1 MLSYSNRWPLSAKQF
16 AVFICINV
24 IFWIISLSTRNSSSQ
39 DANNQSESS
48 ELSCEG
54 LSNGEFSDE
63 VPSLLPLDD
72 ANLETN
78 VLLKP
83 VHVGPNKKQERSKS
97 HLPCPLELEAERKFR
112 LYMVNNVV
120 KFNLDR
126 NKFLM
131 NISPGELNTP
141 EEQLL
146 AFKETLFLA
155 IYLNRTVVLPS
166 FFKDNYDSSTKN
178 NVHGKKTIDA
188 QDFIAINKLMK
199 YFPVITID
207 ELYEHC
213 TSFGSAYLLPNLG
226 PLPLKDPILEE
237 MHRIEKTTGVHLLD
251 PEMNRFRG
259 NFIKTRTEMLN
270 SPLDKKG
277 RITLNSN
284 FIQNQLFEDIEA
296 AKCSLVINPKND
308 IQYGNYLNQWNT
320 MMGSVEMM
328 TDPDTDIPAVSAM
341 VMKALGRPKWIKNVA
356 DKFKASYGLDRG
368 YMAMILDDKDYES
381 LINEMNR
388 VAQSFSFGHAYV
400 VVDSFYDQNDIDNII
415 NQIQSKTSVKL
426 IQRKTLKEFI
436 QIKYHECPN
445 ERLSDELDE
454 TLELVEMQVAYQA
467 NSLVASLKEGGS
479 NWGWVQNLRDE
490 RLAWRATEFDSY
502 LS

>member
-1 MLSYSNRWPLSAKQF
+1 
-16 AVFICINV
+16 
-24 IFWIISLSTRNSSSQ
+24 
-39 DANNQSESS
+39 
-48 ELSCEG
+48 
-54 LSNGEFSDE
+54 
-63 VPSLLPLDD
+63 
-72 ANLETN
+72 
-78 VLLKP
+78 
-83 VHVGPNKKQERSKS
+83 
-97 HLPCPLELEAERKFR
+97 
-112 LYMVNNVV
+112 
-120 KFNLDR
+120 
-126 NKFLM
+126 
-131 NISPGELNTP
+131 
-141 EEQLL
+141 
-146 AFKETLFLA
+146 
-155 IYLNRTVVLPS
+155 
-166 FFKDNYDSSTKN
+166 
-178 NVHGKKTIDA
+178 
-188 QDFIAINKLMK
+188 
-199 YFPVITID
+199 
-207 ELYEHC
+207 
-213 TSFGSAYLLPNLG
+213 
-226 PLPLKDPILEE
+226 
-237 MHRIEKTTGVHLLD
+237 
-251 PEMNRFRG
+251 
-259 NFIKTRTEMLN
+259 
-270 SPLDKKG
+270 
-277 RITLNSN
+277 
-284 FIQNQLFEDIEA
+284 
-296 AKCSLVINPKND
+296 
-308 IQYGNYLNQWNT
+308 